1 MTPARTSIRPPTVDA
16 GLAAPAP
23 TSRLD
28 RAFHALRSRGERA
41 LVAYLM
47 AGDPSLAETRR
58 LVIEAERRGA
68 DVIELGVPFSDPLA
82 DGPVIQR
89 AGTRAL
95 AAGTSL
101 PRVLET
107 VATLRAQVRLPLV
120 LFTYYNPVLAFGLK
134 SFART
139 AADAG
144 ADGVIVP
151 DLPYEESEPLRAET
165 EPAGLD
171 MVQLVAP
178 TSTPARVRRLA
189 RLSRGFI
196 YVVSLTGVTGE
207 RRELPKDLDAQVRT
221 LRLVTTKPVCVG
233 FGVSTPEQ
241 VATVGKLA
249 DGVAVGSAIVRTI
262 EAHAGTSALVDKVGE
277 FIAAL
282 KDPLRVR
289 SSAGS
294 ARAILGGG
302 TEERAARRATTVGR
316 GAKPP
321 SEGY

>member
-1 MTPARTSIRPPTVDA
+1 M
-16 GLAAPAP
+16 
-23 TSRLD
+23 SRLEATFTRL
-28 RAFHALRSRGERA
+28 RARGERA

-58 LVIEAERRGA
+58 LVVEAERRGA
-68 DVIELGVPFSDPLA
+68 DVIELGVPFSDPIA

-89 AGTRAL
+89 AGSRAL

-101 PRVLET
+101 PRVLEM
-107 VATLRAQVRLPLV
+107 VSTLRGQVSVPLV
-120 LFTYYNPVLAFGLK
+120 LMTHYNPVLAFGLK

-151 DLPYEESEPLRAET
+151 DLPWEECEPLRAET

-171 MVQLVAP
+171 MIQFVAP
-178 TSTPARVRRLA
+178 TSTPTRVKTIA

-196 YVVSLTGVTGE
+196 YVVSLTGVTGA
-207 RRELPKDLDAQVRT
+207 RRELPKDLDAQIRT

-241 VATVGKLA
+241 VAAVGQIA

-262 EAHAGTSALVDKVGE
+262 EEHTGTAALVDRVGD

-282 KDPLRVR
+282 KQPLRVS
-289 SSAGS
+289 SSAGF
-294 ARAILGGG
+294 ARAIEGGG

-321 SEGY
+321 SEED

>member
-1 MTPARTSIRPPTVDA
+1 M
-16 GLAAPAP
+16 
-23 TSRLD
+23 SRLEATFTRL
-28 RAFHALRSRGERA
+28 RARGERA

-58 LVIEAERRGA
+58 LVVEAERRGA

-101 PRVLET
+101 ARVLEM
-107 VATLRAQVRLPLV
+107 VSTLRAQVHVPLV
-120 LFTYYNPVLAFGLK
+120 VMTYYNPVLAFGLK

-151 DLPYEESEPLRAET
+151 DLPWEECEPLRAET

-171 MVQLVAP
+171 MIQFVAP
-178 TSTPARVRRLA
+178 TSTPTRVKTIA

-196 YVVSLTGVTGE
+196 YLVSLTGVTGA
-207 RRELPKDLDAQVRT
+207 RRELPKDVDAQIRT

-241 VATVGKLA
+241 VAAVGQIA

-262 EAHAGTSALVDKVGE
+262 EEHTGTAALVDRVGD

-282 KDPLRVR
+282 KQPLRVS
-289 SSAGS
+289 SSAGF
-294 ARAILGGG
+294 ARAIEGGG

-321 SEGY
+321 SEED

>member
-1 MTPARTSIRPPTVDA
+1 M
-16 GLAAPAP
+16 
-23 TSRLD
+23 SRLEATFTRL
-28 RAFHALRSRGERA
+28 RARGERA

-58 LVIEAERRGA
+58 LVVEAERRGA

-101 PRVLET
+101 ARVLEM
-107 VATLRAQVRLPLV
+107 VSTLRAQVHVPLV
-120 LFTYYNPVLAFGLK
+120 VMTYYNPVLAFGLK

-151 DLPYEESEPLRAET
+151 DLPWEECEPLRAET

-171 MVQLVAP
+171 MIQFVAP
-178 TSTPARVRRLA
+178 TSTPTRVKTIA

-196 YVVSLTGVTGE
+196 YVVSLTGVTGA
-207 RRELPKDLDAQVRT
+207 RRELPKDLDAQIRT

-241 VATVGKLA
+241 VAALGQIA

-262 EAHAGTSALVDKVGE
+262 EEHTGTAALVDRVGD

-282 KDPLRVR
+282 KQPLRVS
-289 SSAGS
+289 SSAGF
-294 ARAILGGG
+294 ARAIEGGG

-321 SEGY
+321 SEED

>member
-1 MTPARTSIRPPTVDA
+1 V
-16 GLAAPAP
+16 
-23 TSRLD
+23 SRLEATFTRL
-28 RAFHALRSRGERA
+28 RARGERA

-58 LVIEAERRGA
+58 LVVEADRRGA

-101 PRVLET
+101 ARVLEM
-107 VATLRAQVRLPLV
+107 VSTLRAQVHVPLV
-120 LFTYYNPVLAFGLK
+120 VMTYYNPVLAFGLK

-151 DLPYEESEPLRAET
+151 DLPWEECEPLRAET

-171 MVQLVAP
+171 MIQFVAP
-178 TSTPARVRRLA
+178 TSTPTRVKTIA

-196 YVVSLTGVTGE
+196 YVVSLTGVTGA
-207 RRELPKDLDAQVRT
+207 RRELPKDLDAQIRT

-241 VATVGKLA
+241 VAAVGQIA

-262 EAHAGTSALVDKVGE
+262 EEHTGTAALVDRVGD

-282 KDPLRVR
+282 KQPLRVS
-289 SSAGS
+289 SSAGF
-294 ARAILGGG
+294 ARAIEGAG

-321 SEGY
+321 SEED

>member
-1 MTPARTSIRPPTVDA
+1 M
-16 GLAAPAP
+16 
-23 TSRLD
+23 SRLEATFTRL
-28 RAFHALRSRGERA
+28 RARGERA

-47 AGDPSLAETRR
+47 AGDPSLAETGR

-101 PRVLET
+101 ARVLEM
-107 VATLRAQVRLPLV
+107 VSTLRAQVHVPLV
-120 LFTYYNPVLAFGLK
+120 VMTYYNPVLAFGLK

-151 DLPYEESEPLRAET
+151 DLPWEECEPLRAET

-171 MVQLVAP
+171 MIQFVAP
-178 TSTPARVRRLA
+178 TSTPTRVKTIA

-196 YVVSLTGVTGE
+196 YVVSLTGVTGA
-207 RRELPKDLDAQVRT
+207 RRELPKDVDAQIRT

-241 VATVGKLA
+241 VAAVGQIA

-262 EAHAGTSALVDKVGE
+262 EEHTGTAALVDRVGD

-282 KDPLRVR
+282 KQPLRVS
-289 SSAGS
+289 SSAGF
-294 ARAILGGG
+294 ARAIEGGG

-321 SEGY
+321 SEED

>member
-1 MTPARTSIRPPTVDA
+1 M
-16 GLAAPAP
+16 
-23 TSRLD
+23 SRLEATFTRL
-28 RAFHALRSRGERA
+28 RARGERA

-58 LVIEAERRGA
+58 LVVEADRRGA

-101 PRVLET
+101 ARVLEM
-107 VATLRAQVRLPLV
+107 VSTLRAQVHVPLV
-120 LFTYYNPVLAFGLK
+120 VMTYYNPVLAFGLK

-151 DLPYEESEPLRAET
+151 DLPWEECEPLRAET

-171 MVQLVAP
+171 MIQFVAP
-178 TSTPARVRRLA
+178 TSTPTRVKTIA

-196 YVVSLTGVTGE
+196 YVVSLTGVTGA
-207 RRELPKDLDAQVRT
+207 RRELPKDLDAQIRT

-241 VATVGKLA
+241 VAAVGQIA

-262 EAHAGTSALVDKVGE
+262 EEHTGTAALVDRVGD

-282 KDPLRVR
+282 KQPLRVS
-289 SSAGS
+289 SSAGF
-294 ARAILGGG
+294 ARAIEGAG

-321 SEGY
+321 SEED